1 MKVKHASLILA
12 GILCMAAPA
21 WTDTFSPSDT
31 PERLDSSFR
40 YTPSPQFAF
49 SQPGP
54 EYRIAWDF
62 RKAWDGWDRDHHDR
76 DRDTSE
82 PPVDPT
88 PEPPA
93 VVLLASGLLG
103 LLGSAW
109 LRSLRRSRPA
119 S

>member
-1 MKVKHASLILA
+1 MKLKHASLILA

-31 PERLDSSFR
+31 PVGSESFR
-40 YTPSPQFAF
+40 YTPAPDFAF

-54 EYRIAWDF
+54 EYRIAWGF
-62 RKAWDGWDRDHHDR
+62 WKTWDGWDRDHHDR
-76 DRDTSE
+76 DRGTSE

-93 VVLLASGLLG
+93 VVLLASGLLAV
-103 LLGSAW
+103 LGSAG
-109 LRSLRRSRPA
+109 LKSLRRSRPA